1 MRLDEAVLAA
11 VSPHPAVR
19 RIELIGSR
27 AEGRETPSSDW
38 DFGVWTSD
46 FAALSEALPRLLA
59 PLEPLAQLWDP
70 LSTEQCWMLI
80 LTGPVKI
87 DLIFPDEPHAK
98 EEPWRVEADTL
109 AAIDDH
115 FWDWM
120 LWLRGKVARDKR
132 ELVAAELEK
141 LFLHVLAP
149 LGAQRAP
156 SSIAEAVASYR
167 AGRDRAERRFGTE
180 VSRRLERAVAPALPD
195 GP

>member
-1 MRLDEAVLAA
+1 VNLAEAVVAA

-46 FAALSEALPRLLA
+46 FTALSEALPGLLA

-87 DLIFPDEPHAK
+87 DLIFPDETHDK
-98 EEPWRVEADTL
+98 GGPWTVGPDTL

-120 LWLRGKVARDKR
+120 LWLRGKVARDKH

-141 LFLHVLAP
+141 LFPHLLAP
-149 LGAQRAP
+149 LGAERAP
-156 SSIAEAVASYR
+156 SSIAEAVVSNR
-167 AGRDRAERRFGTE
+167 AGRDRAEQRFGTA
-180 VSRRLERAVAPALPD
+180 VSRRLEQAVAPALPD
-195 GP
+195 GR

>member
-1 MRLDEAVLAA
+1 VTLHEAVVAA

-46 FAALSEALPRLLA
+46 FTALSEALPRLLA

-98 EEPWRVEADTL
+98 EEPWRVGADTL
-109 AAIDDH
+109 AAIDEH

-132 ELVAAELEK
+132 ELVAGELEK
-141 LFLHVLAP
+141 LFVHLLGP
-149 LGAQRAP
+149 LGAERAP

-167 AGRDRAERRFGTE
+167 AGRDRAERRFGA
-180 VSRRLERAVAPALPD
+180 VVDRGLEQAVAPALPD
-195 GP
+195 GG